1 MKKSEKENENAE
13 KAECHESHDSRKPVK
28 YNYNWMNYALLAGIG
43 IMLVVSLAQAVQIN
57 SLQAKIGPIGSGTAL
72 LAASSGSGG
81 ETIDQMNARMHP
93 DQVQSAQAP
102 SAPAQANRQ
111 VGGC

>member
-1 MKKSEKENENAE
+1 MKKSENENENAE
-13 KAECHESHDSRKPVK
+13 NAECHESHDGRKPVK
-28 YNYNWMNYALLAGIG
+28 YNWMNYALLAGIG
-43 IMLVVSLAQAVQIN
+43 IMLVVSLAQAVQIG
-57 SLQAKIGPIGSGTAL
+57 SLQAKISPIGSGTAL

-81 ETIDQMNARMHP
+81 ETNDQMNARMHP